1 MKPHNLY
8 VNVYVC
14 VYVCKPWQGNSKIYI
29 DLQKS
34 MNSQY
39 TLEKERY
46 DIKNCE
52 NITVMRVCGINIGM
66 FQNRLIVHIQVYW
79 KLDTIEKWGKRT
91 VF

>member
-1 MKPHNLY
+1 
-8 VNVYVC
+8 
-14 VYVCKPWQGNSKIYI
+14 
-29 DLQKS
+29 

-66 FQNRLIVHIQVYW
+66 FQNRLIVHNLVY
-79 KLDTIEKWGKRT
+79 
-91 VF
+91 